1 MAAGGTAL
9 SDASVSSTSFSSMA
23 FGRTAFGRADRGA
36 DAAVPAAAGVAGLM
50 VVQVPRFRA
59 AEALGVPPRG
69 VIAQVVVDICGVAP
83 KAPVGRRA
91 AVPRRACVAKPNV
104 KVISFAA
111 HASSLLVARR
121 PPVNGVRPLPERRA
135 PLSGEPAEHKRYLL
149 ETMFTGWSVLPLGY
163 RPGLLAGLTDR
174 DTGWG
179 YLPAGSGF
187 TG

>member
-1 MAAGGTAL
+1 VAGVPPVADGAAL
-9 SDASVSSTSFSSMA
+9 RSTGLRS
-23 FGRTAFGRADRGA
+23 TAFGGAALSRAPLSRAAFVGADRGA
-36 DAAVPAAAGVAGLM
+36 DTAVLAAADPAGL
-50 VVQVPRFRA
+50 VALYVARIRA

-121 PPVNGVRPLPERRA
+121 SPVIGVRPLPEGRA
-135 PLSGEPAEHKRYLL
+135 PGVR
-149 ETMFTGWSVLPLGY
+149 
-163 RPGLLAGLTDR
+163 
-174 DTGWG
+174 
-179 YLPAGSGF
+179 
-187 TG
+187 